1 MDQMNEVMDVIRLF
15 LPLIVVQLLLMS
27 VALFDLY
34 RRVSVRGQKWVWVI
48 IIIVINLLGPIA
60 YFIFGREKSSEY

>member
-1 MDQMNEVMDVIRLF
+1 MDVIRLF

>member
-1 MDQMNEVMDVIRLF
+1 MNEVMDVIRLF

>member
-1 MDQMNEVMDVIRLF
+1 MDQMNEVMDIIRLF

>member
-1 MDQMNEVMDVIRLF
+1 MNEVMDIIRLF